1 MNPNDQTNKPS
12 QPSDQD
18 AANPHVED
26 GTKPSDSP
34 SPTPTRK
41 PSLAEEAAEVLEQER
56 DKEASQIIDITKAE
70 AADSGDAEVQIVP
83 KKKPN
88 RKLYAGIIALFIL
101 IVGGGSFMVM
111 KYMVP
116 SEESVPKTDQ
126 LIGNLQNPA
135 LEPSPVVE
143 PHAPFPSL
151 HEEDDIDSIE
161 LDMSA
166 FDLSKLDTDIE
177 LLKRELSQ

>member
-1 MNPNDQTNKPS
+1 MNPNDHTNKPNQS
-12 QPSDQD
+12 ANQ
-18 AANPHVED
+18 AAPNSGTDE
-26 GTKPSDSP
+26 GTKPSDS
-34 SPTPTRK
+34 SVPTPTRK

-56 DKEASQIIDITKAE
+56 DKEASQVIDITKAE
-70 AADSGDAEVQIVP
+70 AADSGVGEVQIVP

-88 RKLYAGIIALFIL
+88 KKLYVGIIALFIL
-101 IVGGGSFMVM
+101 IVGGGSFIVM
-111 KYMVP
+111 KYVVP
-116 SEESVPKTDQ
+116 SEESVRQTDQ

-143 PHAPFPSL
+143 PHAPFPPL

-166 FDLSKLDTDIE
+166 FDLSELDTDIE
-177 LLKRELSQ
+177 LLKTELSQ